1 MTSLLTASLP
11 QLPLTTSLNGT
22 ASAPSLSSQSSSSS
36 SSRPKRRLSNATIM
50 SIDEEDDMDFHEEE
64 EEEDK
69 GRGKR
74 SRASLGNRNQFQVGP
89 GDRGQ
94 TSPKQL
100 NTGKAMSEK
109 EKETRRIARMIR
121 NRNAAQASRDRK
133 KEHTSYLERRVAE
146 LEAQLRGQRI
156 PIPQS
161 GSSGPTSSTSTARRK
176 QRETSVVSS
185 VGSSSSAD
193 RIADLEDENDVL
205 RSQLQNEQMEKME
218 LLTRLE
224 TTEDQL
230 SRFAHLMSPD
240 EEGTSTPPAPF
251 FASSTSGT
259 STPRFEPTFA
269 FDTPNLSPLPQ

>member
-1 MTSLLTASLP
+1 
-11 QLPLTTSLNGT
+11 LTTSLNGT

-50 SIDEEDDMDFHEEE
+50 SIDEEDDMDFAEE

-69 GRGKR
+69 ERGKR

-146 LEAQLRGQRI
+146 LEAQLRGQRT
-156 PIPQS
+156 PVPPS
-161 GSSGPTSSTSTARRK
+161 GSPGITSSTSTARRK

-205 RSQLQNEQMEKME
+205 RS
-218 LLTRLE
+218 
-224 TTEDQL
+224 
-230 SRFAHLMSPD
+230 
-240 EEGTSTPPAPF
+240 
-251 FASSTSGT
+251 
-259 STPRFEPTFA
+259 
-269 FDTPNLSPLPQ
+269 